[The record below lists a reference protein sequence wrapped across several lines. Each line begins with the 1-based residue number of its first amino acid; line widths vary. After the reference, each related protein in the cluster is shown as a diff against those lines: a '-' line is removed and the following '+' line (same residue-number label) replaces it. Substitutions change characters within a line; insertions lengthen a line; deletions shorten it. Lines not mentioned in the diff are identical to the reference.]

1 MSKAQLL
8 LPVPGL
14 IVVACRSGHILPIYT
29 QISTRVGTL
38 ITSTDDHSTVS
49 ILVSPYHIMPTSVVF
64 QGSKPPY
71 PISQIVKASYTLMS
85 LVQRGSG
92 VGITATSLIVFS
104 ACVPSGNSSW
114 FSSAARVVGG
124 LPNRA
129 MNGEEPPSELRW
141 LTQQCASEA
150 MWIQL

>member
-49 ILVSPYHIMPTSVVF
+49 ILVSPYHIMPTKRSVSGQQATLSNITNSQSIIHVDVARSERF
-64 QGSKPPY
+64 RSWDHSYFLDCLLRMCAIWQQLLVLQRSKGSRRSAK
-71 PISQIVKASYTLMS
+71 QSYEW
-85 LVQRGSG
+85 RG
-92 VGITATSLIVFS
+92 ATF
-104 ACVPSGNSSW
+104 
-114 FSSAARVVGG
+114 
-124 LPNRA
+124 
-129 MNGEEPPSELRW
+129 
-141 LTQQCASEA
+141 
-150 MWIQL
+150 